1 MEDTGPGSGVGK
13 SHLGMAQRLV
23 GLDNHPVE
31 TAVDFEL
38 GLEAVIV
45 NECQ

>member
-1 MEDTGPGSGVGK
+1 MEDTGSGSGVGK
-13 SHLGMAQRLV
+13 SHLGMAQGFV
-23 GLDNHPVE
+23 GSDNHPVE
-31 TAVDFEL
+31 TAVGFEL